1 MTKEP
6 ASAKATAR
14 QAKKTA
20 YVKAT
25 ADKKIAAKKQ
35 NPEAEYDKT
44 KSYSI
49 IEAIELTKKLSK
61 TKFDAS
67 IEVHFR
73 LGIDIKKGEQQ
84 VRVAVPLPHG
94 TGKTIKIAAFV
105 TPAKEKEAREAGAD
119 FVGNEELIAEI
130 KKTEK
135 TDFQVAVAEPIMMKN
150 LGQIAKIL
158 GTRGLMPSP
167 KNDTVTTDPARAIR
181 ELKKGKVSLK
191 NDDTGNVHVA
201 IGKVSF
207 ESPKLVQNFEVL
219 LEAIRKAKPAT
230 SKGVY
235 LKNITVCSSM
245 GPGIKIAI

>member
-1 MTKEP
+1 MAEKKSKKPTDK
-6 ASAKATAR
+6 KAEAE
-14 QAKKTA
+14 AKKP
-20 YVKAT
+20 V
-25 ADKKIAAKKQ
+25 
-35 NPEAEYDKT
+35 AEYDKT
-44 KSYSI
+44 KAYPI
-49 IEAIELTKKLSK
+49 AEAIELTKKLSR

-84 VRVAVPLPHG
+84 VRAAVPLPHG

-105 TPAKEKEAREAGAD
+105 APAKEKEVREAGAD
-119 FVGNEELIAEI
+119 LFGGEELIAEI

-135 TDFQVAVAEPIMMKN
+135 TDFQVAVAEPAMMKN

-167 KNDTVTTDPARAIR
+167 KNDTVTADPAKAVR

-207 ESPKLVQNFEVL
+207 ASPKLIQNFEVL
-219 LEAIRKAKPAT
+219 LEAIKKAKPAS
-230 SKGVY
+230 SKGIY
-235 LKNITVCSSM
+235 LKNITICSTM
-245 GPGIKIAI
+245 GPGVKVAV

>member
-1 MTKEP
+1 MPEKKPKKDGSAKIKADKKEP
-6 ASAKATAR
+6 A
-14 QAKKTA
+14 
-20 YVKAT
+20 
-25 ADKKIAAKKQ
+25 DG
-35 NPEAEYDKT
+35 YDKT
-44 KSYSI
+44 KPYSI
-49 IEAIELTKKLSK
+49 AEAIELTKKLSK

-67 IEVHFR
+67 IEVHFK

-119 FVGNEELIAEI
+119 LVGGEELVAEI
-130 KKTEK
+130 KKSEK
-135 TDFQVAVAEPIMMKN
+135 TDFQVAVAEPIMMKH

-167 KNDTVTTDPARAIR
+167 KNDTVTPDPAKAVR

-207 ESPKLVQNFEVL
+207 ESQQLVQNFDVL
-219 LEAIRKAKPAT
+219 LEAIRKAKPPT

-235 LKNITVCSSM
+235 LKNVTVCSTM
-245 GPGIKIAI
+245 GPGIRVTI